1 MSDKRAV
8 FLTLDGVFGGSTQA
22 AIDGSSNSKEFIFK
36 PENHAMGEYDLY
48 GMSIE
53 IEDDGLLRAE
63 RYGAI
68 VPLENGTTV
77 EIRKGGVSERMEGS
91 QSVCCNA
98 QWSRLAQAVWE
109 TTFGSGDNF
118 LAWTWRFDNF
128 GGPVRLNPA
137 DELVVTIN
145 DDLTDII
152 KHSFV
157 ALGKEHSGPVT

>member
-22 AIDGSSNSKEFIFK
+22 AIDGLGNPKEFIFR
-36 PENHAMGEYDLY
+36 PENHNLGEYDLH

-68 VPLENGTTV
+68 VSLANGTRV
-77 EIRKGGVSERMEGS
+77 ELRKGGVSERMEGGV
-91 QSVCCNA
+91 SVCCNA
-98 QWSRLAQAVWE
+98 QWSRLSKAVWE

-118 LAWTWRFDNF
+118 LAWTWDFAER
-128 GGPVRLNPA
+128 GGPIRLSPTN
-137 DELVVTIN
+137 ELVVTIN
-145 DDLTDII
+145 DNLTDLI

-157 ALGKEHSGPVT
+157 ALGKEYSGPVT